1 MQQRLWQRGKGQAR
15 VRLTVRR
22 EGLRRKL
29 VMGARGSK
37 QRVVGQERVA
47 TEAGAR
53 GSAAFRRQTREKGL
67 AAAAVVIGEKQMVG
81 EG

>member
-1 MQQRLWQRGKGQAR
+1 
-15 VRLTVRR
+15 
-22 EGLRRKL
+22 
-29 VMGARGSK
+29 MGARGSK